1 MLTRPPAPA
10 NAPAAFTVDACV
22 WVAAFDVADHAH
34 RESARFLRE
43 AARRAV
49 RLHAPRLLLLE
60 VRCAVARR
68 ARDGDAGARAE
79 SALRA
84 APFLQLH
91 PVDERLLDAAG
102 EVGTALR
109 LRSTDALYAAC
120 AAAHQAPLVTWD
132 GELLARAGA
141 WAPPQALGA

>member
-1 MLTRPPAPA
+1 MLTLPHAPA
-10 NAPAAFTVDACV
+10 DSPGAYTVDACV
-22 WVAAFDVADHAH
+22 WVAAFDVADRMHH
-34 RESARFLRE
+34 ESAAFLRE

-60 VRCAVARR
+60 VRCAIARR
-68 ARDGDAGARAE
+68 AGEADAGARAE
-79 SALRA
+79 SALRG

-102 EVGTALR
+102 ELGATLR
-109 LRSTDALYAAC
+109 LRSADALYAAC
-120 AAAHQAPLVTWD
+120 AAAHRTPLVTWD